1 MGGVMMKVW
10 RYLPYMMVILLCL
23 CGMAVTAELTLTTG
37 IPAVQSDTVNPAA
50 QSGASGISIMAA
62 ASDPDAYT
70 LKNTL
75 TLGSVQ
81 YTMTRDQC
89 GGDRKQVTTGKLKRV
104 HPKVYDNGVV
114 YEEWNAGTALVGRYD
129 FSTGRS
135 GTINPSGQE
144 QTYPDGSGRM
154 LVYEQDALPGNSLK
168 NIFVYDTQ
176 SQTSFQIS
184 PSTYNQNQPA
194 ISGRYVVW
202 QDWST
207 GNADI
212 VLADLNSRSVDLNSG
227 KYDVNSNKVKVIC
240 KDLGDQENPDISGNY
255 VVWED
260 WRNGNADIYM
270 YDISAEKEYQLT
282 SDSSDQK
289 RPKIS
294 GNIVVWED
302 NRNGGSDIYAL
313 DLRNLREIQL
323 SATGN
328 AYNPD
333 VSGVLVAWEDRS
345 GSNSDIML
353 LDLISGRIY
362 NLGNDQ
368 FDQKA
373 PSIYGDYVSWEDY
386 SSGNPN
392 IYVMKLSGS
401 GINTG
406 TTRTPSGNYYFYG
419 AVYRAGNPVPLGS
432 TITAMVD
439 GETAARCSY
448 TVDRDGAYGSQDG
461 KYFNIPIYSDDAGKK
476 LTFYVDGSPADQSVV
491 IATAGGTQMLDLN
504 ITGTT
509 IGSGLIQGT
518 QTGKYQF
525 YGAITNAGSAIP
537 VGSTITAMVEGSTDV
552 RGSFTVDK
560 DGAYGAQGSRYFEV
574 PVYSGDVGK
583 KLTFYVDGVPIDQTI
598 VIGKD
603 GGIQSLDLS
612 SSYGSRV
619 NSYQFAGNV
628 QLNSQNAPSGTI
640 LYALI
645 DGRIRGQASV
655 YSTGQYSGLNV
666 PVYSPDVGK
675 YITFAATYNGITYYS
690 GQQVQVSSRSSG
702 GVGLMSAGSSDVSAE
717 SVISQNLDLTFTS
730 SSSSSQNQYVL
741 SGAAMIGNQYAPGG
755 TIITALV
762 GNVGRA
768 QTTVTSTGQY
778 SGLTVPIY
786 PSDAGQYMTFT
797 ASNNGG
803 TYTTS
808 QQYLVGST
816 GSGSTGGVALMSV
829 GSTGGVSAEGTITQ
843 RLDLTFSSSSSP
855 SLSKYCFYGMATVG
869 GSPLEN
875 GRIIYAVVDGQARGQ
890 ITVTSSGQYGYASGP
905 YLEVPIYQGDVGKKI
920 SFQTDTGSEAD
931 QTQLIVN
938 GLTLPKNLN
947 FSTNPAGY
955 AEFTATP
962 VQGSA
967 PLSVKFTDRST
978 GSPKTHYWDFGDG
991 TTSTDTNPVHVYQ
1004 RDGLY
1009 SVGQVVGYWNG
1020 QSKTAVKQNY
1030 IAVGAVTPPSAQI
1043 GLNPGWNFISSPKM
1057 LTDGMNTAKA
1067 VFGRI
1072 DVGGHSIFS
1081 YNPRAKTWTT
1091 VTADTTIKPL
1101 DAFWVYS
1108 TKKDA
1113 LNLYFA
1119 ADALQIPQTKKLVKG
1134 WNTFGVTNLNTISAY
1149 NTLLSIRDKWV
1160 YVIGYDSASQ
1170 RFQNTIMNVPDS
1182 SQGSLYPGYGYWIY
1196 MSDEGDLAA
1205 AGI

>member
-1 MGGVMMKVW
+1 MMKIW
-10 RYLPYMMVILLCL
+10 RYLPYMTVILLCL
-23 CGMAVTAELTLTTG
+23 CGTAVIAELTLTTG
-37 IPAVQSDTVNPAA
+37 TPAVQSDTVNPAA
-50 QSGASGISIMAA
+50 QSDASGISIMAA

-81 YTMTRDQC
+81 YILTRDQC
-89 GGDRKQVTTGKLKRV
+89 GGSKKQITTGKLKRV

-114 YEEWNAGTALVGRYD
+114 YEEWNAGSSQVGKYD
-129 FSTGRS
+129 FSTGSS
-135 GTINPSGQE
+135 GIVNPSSQQ
-144 QTYPDGSGRM
+144 QTYPDGSNRM
-154 LVYEQDALPGNSLK
+154 IAYEQDASPGTSIK

-176 SQTSFQIS
+176 SQTSFQVS
-184 PSTYNQNQPA
+184 PSTSNQNQPA

-202 QDWST
+202 QDWSS

-212 VLADLNSRSVDLNSG
+212 ALADLNSRKVDLNSG
-227 KYDVNSNKVKVIC
+227 KYDVNSNKVNLIC
-240 KDLGDQENPDISGNY
+240 NDLGDQSKPDISGNY

-260 WRNGNADIYM
+260 WRNGNADVYM

-289 RPKIS
+289 NPKIS

-302 NRNGGSDIYAL
+302 TRNGGSDIYGM
-313 DLRNLREIQL
+313 DLRNLHEVRL
-323 SATGN
+323 SGTGN
-328 AYNPD
+328 AYSPD

-345 GSNSDIML
+345 GSNADIML
-353 LDLISGRIY
+353 LDLITGRIY

-373 PSIYGDYVSWEDY
+373 PSIYGDYVAWEDY

-392 IYVMKLSGS
+392 IYVMQLSGS
-401 GINTG
+401 GISTG
-406 TTRTPSGNYYFYG
+406 TGRTPSGNYYFYG
-419 AVYRAGNPVPLGS
+419 AAYRAGNPIPLGS

-439 GETAARCSY
+439 GESTARSSF
-448 TVDRDGAYGSQDG
+448 TLDKDGAYGSKDG
-461 KYFNIPIYSDDAGKK
+461 KYFNIPIYSDDVGKK
-476 LTFYVDGSPADQSVV
+476 LTFYVDGAPADNSIV
-491 IATAGGTQMLDLN
+491 ITTAGGTQMLDLN
-504 ITGTT
+504 VSGTT
-509 IGSGLIQGT
+509 SIISSPVQGT

-525 YGAITNAGSAIP
+525 YGAITNAGTAIP

-560 DGAYGAQGSRYFEV
+560 DGAYGAQGSKYFDV

-583 KLTFYVDGVPIDQTI
+583 KLTFYVDGVPIDQTL

-619 NSYQFAGNV
+619 NSYQFSGNAK
-628 QLNSQNAPSGTI
+628 LNSQNAPSGTT

-645 DGRIRGQASV
+645 DGRVRGQASV
-655 YSTGQYSGLNV
+655 YTTGQYSGLNV

-675 YITFAATYNGITYYS
+675 YITFAATYNGITYSS

-702 GVGLMSAGSSDVSAE
+702 GVGLMSVGTVSAE
-717 SVISQNLDLTFTS
+717 SVISQNLDLSFTS
-730 SSSSSQNQYVL
+730 SSSTLNQYVL
-741 SGAAMIGNQYAPGG
+741 SGTALIGNQYASSG

-768 QTTVTSTGQY
+768 QTTVSSPGQY

-786 PSDAGQYMTFT
+786 SSDAGQYMTFT
-797 ASNNGG
+797 ASYNGA

-816 GSGSTGGVALMSV
+816 GTSTGTNTGTGGVSLMSL

-855 SLSKYCFYGMATVG
+855 SQSKYCFYGMATIG
-869 GSPLEN
+869 GSPLDN

-890 ITVTSSGQYGYASGP
+890 ITVSSAGQYGSANGP

-938 GLTLPKNLN
+938 GLILPKNLN
-947 FSTNPAGY
+947 FSTQPVGY
-955 AEFTATP
+955 VEFTATP

-967 PLSVKFTDRST
+967 PLSVKFLDKST
-978 GSPKTHYWDFGDG
+978 GNPKSHYWDFGDG
-991 TTSTDTNPVHVYQ
+991 TTSTDSNPVHVYQ
-1004 RDGLY
+1004 HDGLY
-1009 SVGQVVGYWNG
+1009 SVGEVVGYWNG

-1043 GLNPGWNFISSPKM
+1043 GLNPGWNFISTPKM
-1057 LTDGMNTAKA
+1057 LVDGMNSAKG

-1081 YNPRAKTWTT
+1081 YNPRAKTWST
-1091 VTADTTIKPL
+1091 VTADMTIKPL
-1101 DAFWVYS
+1101 DAFWIYS

-1119 ADALQIPQTKKLVKG
+1119 DDALQIPQTKKLVKG

-1196 MSDEGDLAA
+1196 MSDDGDLAA